1 MKGATMGLGGRRFVQ
16 AFSLLATI
24 AAWPFAAGAQTL
36 PQYGDGVHLGVSSCA
51 GSTCHGAVE
60 PFKQSNV
67 LQNEYVTWSQK
78 DRHAKAYKVLLD
90 DRSVR
95 IAKNLGLPNANTAE
109 ICLNCHADNAVD
121 NKRGRQFQISDGVA
135 CESCHGGSSGWLGIH
150 ISGGSHQDN
159 VKAGM
164 YPTDDPVSRAKLC
177 MSCHIGS
184 QADKFVTHRIM
195 GAGHPRMSI
204 ELDTFTAIQ
213 PAHYVV
219 DADYVKRKGQPNGV
233 QVWAIGQA
241 MALGETM
248 DAYLDPKRNPNG
260 LFPELVFYDCHA
272 CHHPMSNIRWEPR
285 PSTGLGPGVI
295 KFNDANAVMLRVI
308 AQRIDEPTGRALAD
322 HTRALHKAMTE
333 NREQSMKEAAAL
345 RDISNQLVAKFAAH
359 QFGQEDM
366 RALLV
371 GVVNEGL
378 TKHEY
383 VDYAAA
389 EQATMALSSI
399 IAAMKNVGAYNDAQF
414 KQANGALGKL
424 YDAVA
429 KDEEYKSATFLAALR
444 DFQQGLPAAAAQ

>member
-1 MKGATMGLGGRRFVQ
+1 MRFGGSGYLWASGLWAVGI
-16 AFSLLATI
+16 LA
-24 AAWPFAAGAQTL
+24 AVGVGSGAAGAQTL
-36 PQYGDGVHLGVSSCA
+36 PQFGEGVHLGVTSCA

-67 LQNEYVTWSQK
+67 MQNEYVTWSQK
-78 DRHAKAYKVLLD
+78 DRHAKAYKVLLEE
-90 DRSVR
+90 RSVR
-95 IAKNLGLPNANTAE
+95 IAKNLGLPNAQTAE
-109 ICLNCHADNAVD
+109 ICLNCHADNAAD
-121 NKRGRQFQISDGVA
+121 NKRGRQFQIADGVA

-159 VKAGM
+159 IKAGL
-164 YPTDDPVSRAKLC
+164 YPTDDPVARAKLC

-184 QADKFVTHRIM
+184 QSNKFVSHRIM

-219 DADYVKRKGQPNGV
+219 DQDYVKRKGQPNGV

-241 MALGETM
+241 TALAETM
-248 DAYLDPKRNPNG
+248 DAFLDPKRNPAG
-260 LFPELVFYDCHA
+260 MFPELVFYDCHA

-285 PSTGLGPGVI
+285 ASTGLGPGVV
-295 KFNDANAVMLRVI
+295 KFNDANALMLRVI
-308 AQRIDEPTGRALAD
+308 AQRIDEPAGRALAD
-322 HTRALHKAMTE
+322 HTRAMHKAMTE

-345 RDISNQLVAKFAAH
+345 RDVANQLVTKFASH
-359 QFGQEDM
+359 QFGQDDM
-366 RALLV
+366 RALLT

-378 TKHEY
+378 IRHEY
-383 VDYAAA
+383 VEYAAA

-399 IAAMKNVGAYNDAQF
+399 INAMKNMGAYNDAQF
-414 KQANGALGKL
+414 KQANSALGKL

-444 DFQQGLPAAAAQ
+444 DFQQGLPAVAKQ